1 MMKTAIKEPY
11 AEKDRLTGAPPRQ
24 VLTAEERIEQRKR
37 DKEFMRAMNEYVKEH
52 GLLSDDPFFGGI

>member
-1 MMKTAIKEPY
+1 MKTAIKEPY
-11 AEKDRLTGAPPRQ
+11 AGKDHLTGAPPQ
-24 VLTAEERIEQRKR
+24 PVLTAEERIEQRKR